1 MAIWCIITVN
11 LIAKAKK
18 EKDCCLTGNKV
29 GRQKIDCSK
38 QMKKISYFFFLS
50 IFLMAC
56 TSNTIMKKP
65 DDLIPKNQMVDLLT
79 DMLIASGAENIK
91 NIELERNVNYFPLIF
106 EKYGIDST
114 RFKESNYYY
123 TSQIDDYEK
132 ILKKVDDRLK
142 ALKEKLDSEI
152 KLQDSL
158 KNDSIKNLR
167 ENFKKV
173 PKNRLNRDSLKII
186 SQEEEEE

>member
-1 MAIWCIITVN
+1 
-11 LIAKAKK
+11 
-18 EKDCCLTGNKV
+18 
-29 GRQKIDCSK
+29 
-38 QMKKISYFFFLS
+38 MKKISYLFFLS

-65 DDLIPKNQMVDLLT
+65 DDLIAKKQMVNLLT

-91 NIELERNVNYFPLIF
+91 NIDLERNVNYFPLVF

-132 ILKKVDDRLK
+132 ILKEVDERLK
-142 ALKEKLDSEI
+142 AMKEKLDQEI

-173 PKNRLNRDSLKII
+173 PKRPRKIDSLK
-186 SQEEEEE
+186 SLPKQ